1 MSTLLSTLVIS
12 DRQYNDINYKWQKS
26 ANDKCK
32 WVWWQEERCH
42 TTPRTYSLSFGAC
55 FLSSTRFAFKSFIFF
70 CSLARTKNIL
80 QLREPFSMLL
90 FTTKYPLLNLILQE
104 SAFFLFR
111 FVVGGKTAK
120 KIFRFRCSSS
130 ILWNKWAYYSFITLW
145 CLSVCPSICLSSCL
159 LYYNLVFNSC
169 WVLITIFPF
178 FKLNNHIHLYIYIY
192 IHIKKFYLNFT

>member
-1 MSTLLSTLVIS
+1 MTDNITTSTTNDTKAPTIS
-12 DRQYNDINYKWQKS
+12 ATECDGRRKGATQHHEHIH
-26 ANDKCK
+26 
-32 WVWWQEERCH
+32 CH
-42 TTPRTYSLSFGAC
+42 LASVFCHQLDLHLRVL
-55 FLSSTRFAFKSFIFF
+55 FF

-111 FVVGGKTAK
+111 FVVGGKTAR

-145 CLSVCPSICLSSCL
+145 CLSVRPTVRPSICLSSCL

-169 WVLITIFPF
+169 WVLIIIFPF

-192 IHIKKFYLNFT
+192 I

>member
-12 DRQYNDINYKWQKS
+12 DRQYNDINYKWHKS

-42 TTPRTYSLSFGAC
+42 TTPRTYSLSFGVC
-55 FLSSTRFAFKSFIFF
+55 FLSSTRFAFKSFIFLF
-70 CSLARTKNIL
+70 SSAYKKYITTTWAIFYA
-80 QLREPFSMLL
+80 PFYNQVS
-90 FTTKYPLLNLILQE
+90 FLNLILQE

-111 FVVGGKTAK
+111 FVVGGKTAR

-145 CLSVCPSICLSSCL
+145 CLSVCPSVHPSVCLAA
-159 LYYNLVFNSC
+159 F
-169 WVLITIFPF
+169 
-178 FKLNNHIHLYIYIY
+178 YII
-192 IHIKKFYLNFT
+192 I